1 MSFAIEGKGL
11 TRRFGGFTALH
22 GVDIAVRRGEIRGL
36 IGPNGAGKS
45 TLIDV
50 LSGRAPDRVGRV
62 LLNGEDIS
70 LLSPQQRR
78 RKGLARSFQRTNIFP
93 ELTVAQQLD
102 VASWAVNA
110 VDVGEILA
118 ALNLAAL
125 SDMPAAAI
133 SYGDQRRLDLALALV
148 GRPSVLL
155 LDEPAAGLTMEESL
169 ALAAILRDLATR
181 WGVTVLLVEHDMQV
195 VFSVCDRISVLH
207 LGRALAKEPSPR
219 SVRTSASSTPISGA
233 RPDVAAGVPRCA
245 CDVWPTRVFSMA

>member
-22 GVDIAVRRGEIRGL
+22 GVDLAVRRGEIRGL

-50 LSGRAPDRVGRV
+50 LSGRAPDHVGRV
-62 LLNGEDIS
+62 LLDGEDIS
-70 LLSPQQRR
+70 LLSPQERR
-78 RKGLARSFQRTNIFP
+78 RKGLARSFQSTNIFP

-110 VDVGEILA
+110 VDVDEILA

-207 LGRALAKEPSPR
+207 LGRALAEGTIAE
-219 SVRTSASSTPISGA
+219 VRANK
-233 RPDVAAGVPRCA
+233 
-245 CDVWPTRVFSMA
+245 RVIEAYLGSQA

>member
-1 MSFAIEGKGL
+1 MSFAIEGRGL

-45 TLIDV
+45 TLIDI

-78 RKGLARSFQRTNIFP
+78 RKGLARSFQSTNIFP
-93 ELTVAQQLD
+93 ELTVAAQLD

-110 VDVGEILA
+110 VDVDEILA
-118 ALNLAAL
+118 ALNLVAL

-148 GRPSVLL
+148 GRPNVLL

-207 LGRALAKEPSPR
+207 LGRALAEGTVAE
-219 SVRTSASSTPISGA
+219 VRTNKHVIDAYLGSQA
-233 RPDVAAGVPRCA
+233 
-245 CDVWPTRVFSMA
+245 

>member
-1 MSFAIEGKGL
+1 MSFAIEGRGL

-22 GVDIAVRRGEIRGL
+22 GVDLAVRRGEIRGL

-45 TLIDV
+45 TLIDI

-78 RKGLARSFQRTNIFP
+78 RKGLARSFQSTNIFP
-93 ELTVAQQLD
+93 ELTVAAQLD

-110 VDVGEILA
+110 VDVDEILA
-118 ALNLAAL
+118 ALNLVAL

-169 ALAAILRDLATR
+169 ALAAILRDLATS

-207 LGRALAKEPSPR
+207 LGRALAEGTVAE
-219 SVRTSASSTPISGA
+219 VRANK
-233 RPDVAAGVPRCA
+233 
-245 CDVWPTRVFSMA
+245 RVIDAYLGSQA